1 VYKRHQVSLLAT
13 GPVISIPPILEAEI
27 LNERACADGVVLD
40 VEFRSRL
47 RELIEQAMK
56 RSLQSSVMPQF
67 SIFDAR
73 ERPFDRPA
81 CPKCECP
88 MWLASIEPDKPD
100 HDKRRHECPRCQY
113 EEETVVRYR

>member
-1 VYKRHQVSLLAT
+1 MPWRRVTY
-13 GPVISIPPILEAEI
+13 SIMIYWP
-27 LNERACADGVVLD
+27 
-40 VEFRSRL
+40 RSRAG
-47 RELIEQAMK
+47 EQALK

-67 SIFDAR
+67 SIFDPR